1 MSSQPWFPDVLLPV
15 FSKEI
20 QTMQVMSGLSA
31 SVTPT
36 TAADAPH
43 AIEVVALEKTYATQ
57 DGAQVQALGPLSFTV
72 PQGGFM
78 TIVGPSGCGKSTL
91 LKLLSGLIPH
101 SAGSILVNREQVH
114 EPHRDIGMVFQ
125 TPVLLPWKTALDNV
139 LLPARVLGLEM
150 ERSRIRAQELLE
162 MVGLADFSGRYPH
175 ELSGGMQQR
184 VAIARSLI
192 HDPSILMMD
201 EPFGA
206 LDAMTREVMNLEL
219 LRIWRKAGKTI
230 VFVTHSIPEAV
241 FLGTQVMVLS
251 HRPGRIADLVN
262 VDLPA
267 ERGLDI
273 MSTDAFGVFSNRIR
287 NQFNTQGFI

>member
-1 MSSQPWFPDVLLPV
+1 MPATTSPNLSQTQSP
-15 FSKEI
+15 I
-20 QTMQVMSGLSA
+20 QGAQIG
-31 SVTPT
+31 
-36 TAADAPH
+36 AA
-43 AIEVVALEKTYATQ
+43 IVVEALEKTYATQ
-57 DGAQVQALGPLSFTV
+57 DGGQVQALGPLSVTV

-91 LKLLSGLIPH
+91 LKLLSGLIPRT
-101 SAGSILVNREQVH
+101 AGSIKVNGEEVH

-125 TPVLLPWKTALDNV
+125 TPVLLPWKTAIDNV
-139 LLPARVLGLEM
+139 LLPARVLGLPM
-150 ERSRIRAQELLE
+150 ERSRARAQELLD
-162 MVGLADFSGRYPH
+162 MVGLREFRGRYPH

-206 LDAMTREVMNLEL
+206 LDAMTREVMNVEL
-219 LRIWRKAGKTI
+219 LRIWRQAGKTI
-230 VFVTHSIPEAV
+230 IFVTHSIPEAI

-251 HRPGRIADLVN
+251 NRPGRIADLVN

-267 ERGLDI
+267 ERSLDI
-273 MSTDAFGVFSNRIR
+273 MSTDAFGVFSKRIR
-287 NQFNTQGFI
+287 SQFNTQGLI

>member
-1 MSSQPWFPDVLLPV
+1 MPAMSIVRDTSFNQEANTHLN
-15 FSKEI
+15 
-20 QTMQVMSGLSA
+20 QSA
-31 SVTPT
+31 
-36 TAADAPH
+36 
-43 AIEVVALEKTYATQ
+43 AIVVEALEKTYATH
-57 DGAQVQALGPLSFTV
+57 DGGKVHALGPISVTV

-91 LKLLSGLIPH
+91 LKLLSGLIPRT
-101 SAGSILVNREQVH
+101 SGSIKVNGEEVH

-125 TPVLLPWKTALDNV
+125 SPVLLPWKTALDNV
-139 LLPARVLGLEM
+139 LLPARVLGLDM
-150 ERSRIRAQELLE
+150 AASRVRALELLD
-162 MVGLADFSGRYPH
+162 MVGLADFAGRYPS

-230 VFVTHSIPEAV
+230 IFVTHSIPEAI
-241 FLGTQVMVLS
+241 FLGTHVMVLS
-251 HRPGRIADLVN
+251 NRPGRIADLVS

-267 ERGLDI
+267 ERGLEI

-287 NQFNTQGFI
+287 SQFRVHSDMQGLL

>member
-1 MSSQPWFPDVLLPV
+1 MP
-15 FSKEI
+15 
-20 QTMQVMSGLSA
+20 VMSI
-31 SVTPT
+31 VRDTPFSQDAT
-36 TAADAPH
+36 NNVNQPAA
-43 AIEVVALEKTYATQ
+43 IVVEALEKTYATH
-57 DGAQVQALGPLSFTV
+57 DGGKVQALGPISVTV

-91 LKLLSGLIPH
+91 LKLLSGLIPR
-101 SAGSILVNREQVH
+101 SAGSIKVNGEEVH

-125 TPVLLPWKTALDNV
+125 SPVLLPWKTAIDNV
-139 LLPARVLGLEM
+139 LLPARVLGLDM
-150 ERSRIRAQELLE
+150 AASRVRAQELLE
-162 MVGLADFSGRYPH
+162 MVGLAEFANRYPN

-219 LRIWRKAGKTI
+219 LRIWRQAGKTI
-230 VFVTHSIPEAV
+230 IFVTHSIPEAI
-241 FLGTQVMVLS
+241 FLGTHVMVLS
-251 HRPGRIADLVN
+251 NRPGRIVDMVT

-273 MSTDAFGVFSNRIR
+273 MSTDAFGVFSKRIR
-287 NQFNTQGFI
+287 SQFNTQGFI

>member
-1 MSSQPWFPDVLLPV
+1 MSSVIETPSPSFVSPPVIRPD
-15 FSKEI
+15 
-20 QTMQVMSGLSA
+20 
-31 SVTPT
+31 
-36 TAADAPH
+36 
-43 AIEVVALEKTYATQ
+43 AIVVEALEKTYATQ
-57 DGAQVQALGPLSFTV
+57 DGGQVQALGPLSVSV

-91 LKLLSGLIPH
+91 LKLLSGLIPRT
-101 SAGSILVNREQVH
+101 AGSIRVNGEEVH

-125 TPVLLPWKTALDNV
+125 TPVLLPWKTAIDNV
-139 LLPARVLGLEM
+139 LLPARVLGLRM
-150 ERSRIRAQELLE
+150 PQSRLRAQELLE
-162 MVGLADFSGRYPH
+162 MVGLADFSSRYPH

-241 FLGTQVMVLS
+241 FLGTHVMVLS
-251 HRPGRIADLVN
+251 SRPGCIADFVT

-267 ERGLDI
+267 ERSLDI

-287 NQFNTQGFI
+287 AQFNTQGFI

>member
-1 MSSQPWFPDVLLPV
+1 MSIVRDTSFSQEANAVNGP
-15 FSKEI
+15 
-20 QTMQVMSGLSA
+20 
-31 SVTPT
+31 
-36 TAADAPH
+36 AA
-43 AIEVVALEKTYATQ
+43 IVVEALEKTYATH
-57 DGAQVQALGPLSFTV
+57 DGGKVQALGPISVTV

-91 LKLLSGLIPH
+91 LKLLSGLIPR
-101 SAGSILVNREQVH
+101 SGGSIKVNGEEVH

-125 TPVLLPWKTALDNV
+125 SPVLLPWKTAIENV

-150 ERSRIRAQELLE
+150 ASSRVRAQELLE
-162 MVGLADFSGRYPH
+162 MVGLADFAQRYPN

-219 LRIWRKAGKTI
+219 LRIWRKAGKTVI
-230 VFVTHSIPEAV
+230 FVTHSIPEAI
-241 FLGTQVMVLS
+241 FLGTHVMVLS
-251 HRPGRIADLVN
+251 NRPGRIADLVT

-273 MSTDAFGVFSNRIR
+273 MSTDAFGVYSKRIR
-287 NQFNTQGFI
+287 SQFNTQGFI

>member
-1 MSSQPWFPDVLLPV
+1 MSIVRDTPFSQEANVV
-15 FSKEI
+15 N
-20 QTMQVMSGLSA
+20 GR
-31 SVTPT
+31 
-36 TAADAPH
+36 AA
-43 AIEVVALEKTYATQ
+43 IVVEALEKTYATH
-57 DGAQVQALGPLSFTV
+57 DGGKVQALGPISVSV
-72 PQGGFM
+72 PLGGFM

-91 LKLLSGLIPH
+91 LKLLSGLIPR
-101 SAGSILVNREQVH
+101 SDGSIKVNGEEVH

-125 TPVLLPWKTALDNV
+125 SPVLLPWKTAIENV
-139 LLPARVLGLEM
+139 LLPARVLGLDM
-150 ERSRIRAQELLE
+150 ASSRVRAQELLD
-162 MVGLADFSGRYPH
+162 MVGLADFAHRYPN

-219 LRIWRKAGKTI
+219 LRIWRKAGKTV
-230 VFVTHSIPEAV
+230 VFVTHSIPEAI
-241 FLGTQVMVLS
+241 FLGTHVMVLS
-251 HRPGRIADLVN
+251 NRPGRIADLVT

-273 MSTDAFGVFSNRIR
+273 MSTDAFGVYSKRIR
-287 NQFNTQGFI
+287 SQFNTQGFI

>member
-1 MSSQPWFPDVLLPV
+1 MPAMSIVRDTSFNQEANTYLN
-15 FSKEI
+15 
-20 QTMQVMSGLSA
+20 QSA
-31 SVTPT
+31 
-36 TAADAPH
+36 
-43 AIEVVALEKTYATQ
+43 AIVVEALEKTYATH
-57 DGAQVQALGPLSFTV
+57 DGGKVQALGPISVTV

-91 LKLLSGLIPH
+91 LKLLSGLIPRT
-101 SAGSILVNREQVH
+101 AGSIKVNGEEVH

-125 TPVLLPWKTALDNV
+125 SPVLLPWKSALDNV
-139 LLPARVLGLEM
+139 LLPARVLGLDM
-150 ERSRIRAQELLE
+150 AASRVRALELLD
-162 MVGLADFSGRYPH
+162 MVGLADFAGRYPS

-230 VFVTHSIPEAV
+230 IFVTHSIPEAI
-241 FLGTQVMVLS
+241 FLGTHVMVLS
-251 HRPGRIADLVN
+251 NRPGRIADLVL

-267 ERGLDI
+267 ERGLEI

-287 NQFNTQGFI
+287 SQFRVHSDMQGFL